1 MFGCCMTLLYLTG
14 VQGGPGVDGQ
24 GQHRVEVVMIVTSGG
39 EHLQSPQGAAQARLS
54 VPAHAN
60 TSL

>member
-1 MFGCCMTLLYLTG
+1 MYGCCVTLLCVTG